1 MIVDEAYRS
10 IYRMQGAI
18 FAWCDSL
25 LVGLTAAPQDEID
38 RNTYSLF
45 QMGNPCADR
54 RYQVAD
60 TVKDGYLAP
69 MKAVSVPLKSQ
80 REGIRYD
87 ELPEDE
93 QEA

>member
-1 MIVDEAYRS
+1 MPTDA
-10 IYRMQGAI
+10 
-18 FAWCDSL
+18 
-25 LVGLTAAPQDEID
+25 
-38 RNTYSLF
+38 
-45 QMGNPCADR
+45 
-54 RYQVAD
+54 YQVAD